1 MSKKEST
8 PDIAKVSDAEWEVM
22 HVLWERKIA
31 SAAEV
36 CETLSKSF
44 SWSPKTVRT
53 FLARLVQK
61 NVVKVVL
68 QEGINHYIPLIEES
82 PAKQKLGQSFLQKF
96 FGGVLP
102 SMVANFVN
110 DDKITLDE
118 LTQLQEMIEKKR
130 REMQSSEEE
139 QP

>member
-1 MSKKEST
+1 MAPLQGADGLGPIFQGFREYAPPLAILFT
-8 PDIAKVSDAEWEVM
+8 PV
-22 HVLWERKIA
+22 
-31 SAAEV
+31 
-36 CETLSKSF
+36 
-44 SWSPKTVRT
+44 
-53 FLARLVQK
+53 VQK
-61 NVVKVVL
+61 NIVKVVL
-68 QEGINHYIPLIEES
+68 QEGINHYIPLVEES
-82 PAKQKLGQSFLQKF
+82 PAKQELGQSFLQKF

-130 REMQSSEEE
+130 REMQNNKEE